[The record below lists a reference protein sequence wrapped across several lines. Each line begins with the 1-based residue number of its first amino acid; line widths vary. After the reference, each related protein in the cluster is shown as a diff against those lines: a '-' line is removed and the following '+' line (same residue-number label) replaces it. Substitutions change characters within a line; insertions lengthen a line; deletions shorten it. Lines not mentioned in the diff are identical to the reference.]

1 MAGEECEQKN
11 NELISQPMYKCIF
24 FDLDHTLW
32 DYETNSRETLT
43 DLYEHLALKERGV
56 HDVAQFSIVFK
67 SINEQLWDLYDRG
80 LIDSDYIRKE
90 RFKQILEKF
99 NVYDEELSAKLSYEY
114 LHDCPKRANLMPYAI
129 ETLQYLSD
137 RYDLTVVTNGF
148 EEIQHTKLNS
158 SNLLHFF
165 DHVVT
170 SQKAGFKKPAREI
183 FEYALRS
190 NEIQAHEAMMVG
202 DNLVTDIGGA
212 KNASIDVTF
221 FNPFEIDHEEN
232 VHYEIKNLRELC
244 DIL

>member
-1 MAGEECEQKN
+1 
-11 NELISQPMYKCIF
+11 MYKCIF

-43 DLYEHLALKERGV
+43 DLYCRFALKDRGV
-56 HDVAQFSIVFK
+56 NDVDDFSHTFK
-67 SINEQLWDLYDRG
+67 DVNERLWDLYDRG
-80 LIDSDYIRKE
+80 LIDSEYIRRE

-99 NVYDEELSAKLSYEY
+99 NAHEEELSARLSHEY
-114 LHDCPKRANLMPYAI
+114 LLDCPKRGMLMPHAI

-148 EEIQHTKLNS
+148 DEIQHTKLS
-158 SNLLHFF
+158 TSNLLHYF

-190 NEIQAHEAMMVG
+190 NAIQAYEAMMVG
-202 DNLVTDIGGA
+202 DNLITDIGGA
-212 KNASIDVTF
+212 RNASIDVTF
-221 FNPFEIDHEEN
+221 FNPFEMEHEEN
-232 VHYEIKNLRELC
+232 VHYEIKSLRELC
-244 DIL
+244 DLL